1 MKTILITGVTSG
13 TGFALAK
20 AFINEGYRVAGS
32 VRNSI
37 KAIELEKLLGPLF
50 TPLVFDITNHWEI
63 DIAVN
68 NLRNKLG
75 IHHLDALI
83 NNAGGTEIGPL
94 LHVPMSDFR
103 RQLEV
108 LVIAQLNIIQKFYKF
123 LLPENSSQQAGTI
136 INMSSVSGQSSNYF
150 FGCYSAA
157 KHALEGLSKTLRE
170 ELKLYGVKV
179 IVVAP
184 GNIQTS
190 LWDKQTAGVIEK
202 YKDTG
207 YYSSLK
213 RSLEHIS
220 TTVVKT
226 AMTPE
231 EFSRQFLEIFSES
244 DPAERY
250 TIYKESNQHGE
261 NKIVVLRS

>member
-108 LVIAQLNIIQKFYKF
+108 LVIAQLNIIQNF
-123 LLPENSSQQAGTI
+123 
-136 INMSSVSGQSSNYF
+136 INFCFQKIPANRQEQS
-150 FGCYSAA
+150 
-157 KHALEGLSKTLRE
+157 
-170 ELKLYGVKV
+170 
-179 IVVAP
+179 
-184 GNIQTS
+184 
-190 LWDKQTAGVIEK
+190 
-202 YKDTG
+202 
-207 YYSSLK
+207 
-213 RSLEHIS
+213 
-220 TTVVKT
+220 
-226 AMTPE
+226 
-231 EFSRQFLEIFSES
+231 
-244 DPAERY
+244 
-250 TIYKESNQHGE
+250 
-261 NKIVVLRS
+261 